1 MSNQQPQLVSSNT
14 IKQLIGW
21 TALLFPA
28 LLIILSFASGRCE
41 SVQETISH
49 YYYSI
54 VGNVFVG
61 ALSTISILLIIY
73 KGYPNSQDFIVT
85 TIAGIGGLGVAM
97 FPTTIPCDLSG
108 CIVVSLNDV
117 DVSTIHYI
125 SALIMF
131 AALAYMCLV
140 LFRKK
145 SANPTNQKI
154 TRNWIYL
161 INGILIVLSII
172 AIYLFQTMWDA
183 EKLCNTKIVLILE
196 WVALANFGFS
206 WMVKGGLFLKDK

>member
-1 MSNQQPQLVSSNT
+1 
-14 IKQLIGW
+14 
-21 TALLFPA
+21 
-28 LLIILSFASGRCE
+28 
-41 SVQETISH
+41 
-49 YYYSI
+49 
-54 VGNVFVG
+54 
-61 ALSTISILLIIY
+61 
-73 KGYPNSQDFIVT
+73 
-85 TIAGIGGLGVAM
+85 M

-183 EKLCNTKIVLILE
+183 EKLCNIPKLDSAIACKHFRKLHFRSANPFSPSTHKQNHVL
-196 WVALANFGFS
+196 
-206 WMVKGGLFLKDK
+206 